1 MSIAAE
7 VGKKLTWEDICDLS
21 EQRIELVEGELYLS
35 PTPSY
40 FHQRIGTRLGVLM
53 FNFVEERQLGMLS
66 IRDVHY
72 IFDQH
77 NHFEPDLSFLAK
89 DRLHLIRGPYVDG
102 SPDLAVEILSPSTRK
117 RDTELKFQYYARFGV
132 REYWIVDPEAQ
143 TIAVFV
149 ERDARYELLGEF
161 SVGQNVET
169 HVLAGLQLDPARIF

>member
-21 EQRIELVEGELYLS
+21 EQRIELVEGDLYLS
-35 PTPSY
+35 PTAG
-40 FHQRIGTRLGVLM
+40 FDHQRIGTRLGVLL
-53 FNFVEERQLGMLS
+53 FNFVEERELRMLS
-66 IRDVHY
+66 IRDLHY

-89 DRLHLIRGPYVDG
+89 DRLHLAPGAYVDG
-102 SPDLAVEILSPSTRK
+102 PPDLAIEILSPSTRK

-149 ERDARYELLGEF
+149 ERNRRFESLGEF
-161 SVGQNVET
+161 SAGQSLQT
-169 HVLAGLQLDPARIF
+169 SVLAGLKLDPAQVF